1 MLATVCDLMADLPA
15 LRSRGGLQCSNEYIL
30 RLASAQGQSENLKN
44 SNVHQSVGAEEPVSR
59 KSKMSLEGSCPFCDA
74 TSLNEKEGSIKNF
87 VLPLSSRDFA
97 EGEKANLTAS
107 VPRDVTVNIERHV
120 RQ

>member
-1 MLATVCDLMADLPA
+1 MNDWNLAKPDIGVEEEQT
-15 LRSRGGLQCSNEYIL
+15 
-30 RLASAQGQSENLKN
+30 KN